1 MEDKR
6 VRSVPLDEDGDGRDD
21 TVIEQQ
27 NVGPG
32 VERGSGEFPDP
43 HMPPQSPA
51 APGSLTLTDAVEDFE
66 REGFDGQFM
75 PAENG
80 RVKCLTCG
88 NESDADELGVQET
101 HRVEGASDPADMA
114 EIAAVECPHCG
125 TRGTLVLKYGPS
137 ASEEETRILQLL
149 AGSAS

>member
-1 MEDKR
+1 MDAQ
-6 VRSVPLDEDGDGRDD
+6 RS
-21 TVIEQQ
+21 
-27 NVGPG
+27 
-32 VERGSGEFPDP
+32 
-43 HMPPQSPA
+43 
-51 APGSLTLTDAVEDFE
+51 SLTLTDAIDEFE
-66 REGFDGQFM
+66 RDGFDGQFA

-88 NESDADELGVQET
+88 NESDADELGLQGT
-101 HRVEGASDPADMA
+101 RRVEGASDPADMA